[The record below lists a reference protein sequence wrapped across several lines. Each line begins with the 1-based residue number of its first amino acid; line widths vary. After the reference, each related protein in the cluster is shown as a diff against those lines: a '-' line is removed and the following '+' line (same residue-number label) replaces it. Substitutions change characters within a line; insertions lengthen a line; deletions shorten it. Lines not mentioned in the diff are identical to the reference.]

1 MLLEATWKILYTL
14 SSTNAENQRCVVF
27 CSHGHNFETQCGD
40 PVPVEW
46 STCQLSE
53 NATCG
58 QGIRTRLLSCVRS
71 DGKPVSVD
79 QCEQVSCV
87 YFYPTP
93 MALFVCLFVWILVCN
108 LHSAWYKWQSD
119 FYSSQ
124 LRFSQSRGTSI
135 IQLYLTRLNLV
146 KMTRKGHFALG
157 KWIH

>member
-1 MLLEATWKILYTL
+1 MLLKPLESGFRILCTL
-14 SSTNAENQRCVVF
+14 SFSTNAENQRCVVF

-40 PVPVEW
+40 PMPVEW

-87 YFYPTP
+87 YLYPTP
-93 MALFVCLFVWILVCN
+93 MALFVCCFFFFEYWSATSKMLDINDSLISSHHSLGSVRVEVLVSC
-108 LHSAWYKWQSD
+108 SYIS
-119 FYSSQ
+119 
-124 LRFSQSRGTSI
+124 
-135 IQLYLTRLNLV
+135 LV
-146 KMTRKGHFALG
+146 
-157 KWIH
+157 